1 MFLPAKFDSTDNL
14 QRLGLAFMSKSGN
27 PAVPPLPT
35 KNVKVT
41 GEVKEEGKK
50 RKRRQSAPAQ
60 AGFKGGAS
68 RASTES
74 GGSGGRKKRISL
86 GLPKVSEDGSEGKET
101 ED

>member
-14 QRLGLAFMSKSGN
+14 QRLGLAYMSKSGTG
-27 PAVPPLPT
+27 AAPPLPA
-35 KNVKVT
+35 KN
-41 GEVKEEGKK
+41 EVKEEGKK

-68 RASTES
+68 RASSES

-86 GLPKVSEDGSEGKET
+86 GLPKVSEDGAEGKE
-101 ED
+101 D